1 MPPTKKLTV
10 VACIDAR
17 LQLNRIL
24 GLEEGEAHVIRNAD
38 GVITDGEIRSPAG
51 GTFSPTFRGMALVT
65 AERGLC

>member
-38 GVITDGEIRSPAG
+38 DGEIRSPAG